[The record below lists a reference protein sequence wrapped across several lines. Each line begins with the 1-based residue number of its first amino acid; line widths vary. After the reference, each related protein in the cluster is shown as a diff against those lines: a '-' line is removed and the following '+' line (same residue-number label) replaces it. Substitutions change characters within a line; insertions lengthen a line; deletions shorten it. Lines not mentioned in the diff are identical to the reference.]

1 MNPKNPLVKFWSSPR
16 LTVWLLACLMFL
28 VFAGTWAQIDMGIWS
43 TLKIY
48 FRSLF
53 VLIPFQ
59 IFLPRAWNVPGAIPF
74 PGGFLL
80 GGLLFVNLIVAYLV
94 RIHVNKKRF
103 GLFLIHIALILLFV
117 GEFVTALFAKESNM
131 SIDEGQTVSYTEDTR
146 TMELAIIDPSD
157 PDVDHVVVI
166 PESRLVHG
174 GLISDPLLPFEIQVE
189 DYYLNADLVNIKD
202 REGPVPGP
210 KVDRGTA
217 AMFGLAAVKRPVASG
232 VGDSQMDLP
241 VVFVTPFHQG
251 QRLGT
256 WMVSLYFSLIPEAQV
271 QEVHVG
277 DKTYQLAL
285 RYERTYKPYSLH
297 LIDFAHD
304 RYLGTDTPKNYSSHV
319 RLVDP
324 SQNEDREVLIYMNNP
339 LRYRGETF
347 YQASF
352 KKGDGGTVLQVVR
365 NPGWLIPYI
374 ACTIGAL
381 GMCIQFGASLMRFLS
396 RRRAS
401 S

>member
-1 MNPKNPLVKFWSSPR
+1 MMSRMLKFWASPK
-16 LTVWLLACLMFL
+16 LTVWLLAALMFL
-28 VFAGTWAQIDMGIWS
+28 IFAGTWAQIDMGIWA
-43 TLKIY
+43 TLKMY
-48 FRSLF
+48 FRSAI
-53 VLIPFQ
+53 VLIPLQ

-74 PGGFLL
+74 PGGALL
-80 GGLLFVNLIVAYLV
+80 GTLLFVNLLAAHIT
-94 RIHVNKKRF
+94 RFKFTKKRF
-103 GLFLIHIALILLFV
+103 GLLLIHFALMLLFV
-117 GEFVTALFAKESNM
+117 GEFVTAQFAKESNM
-131 SIDEGQTVSYTEDTR
+131 SIDEGQTISYTEDTR
-146 TMELAIIDPSD
+146 TVELVIIDPSD
-157 PDVDHVVVI
+157 PDVDHVVAV

-174 GLISDPLLPFEIQVE
+174 GLISDPMLPFEIQVE
-189 DYYLNADLVNIKD
+189 DYYLNADLVNVKD
-202 REGPVPGP
+202 VTTPIPGP
-210 KVDRGTA
+210 QVDRGTA
-217 AMFGLAAVKRPVASG
+217 AMFGLAAVKKPVSNGVSG
-232 VGDSQMDLP
+232 NSMDLP
-241 VVFVTPFHQG
+241 VVYATLFHQG

-271 QEVHVG
+271 QSVQVG
-277 DKTYQLAL
+277 DKTYQIAL

-304 RYLGTDTPKNYSSHV
+304 RYLGTDTPKNYSSRV

-324 SQNEDREVLIYMNNP
+324 SQHEDREVLIYMNNP

-374 ACTIGAL
+374 ACTIGAIGL
-381 GMCIQFGASLMRFLS
+381 VIQFGASLMRFLS

-401 S
+401 